1 MNAECGTG
9 YSGEIRRYYKC
20 GGKKQ
25 NSGCQ
30 KQTIRKDELE
40 KIVIATTL
48 SSLTKENLE
57 IIVDAVME
65 CHRKKSK
72 DNSVIELLS
81 EERKKIEKAIN
92 NLLDAIQQGIVTPT
106 TKARLEELEKKA
118 EEIGAAI
125 SIEEYK
131 KGKELKREEV
141 LDYIK
146 AALKKSPQ
154 IMLDLL
160 VQKVVLYDDKIEI
173 YYNYID
179 NKGPDSDGGTFTLHG
194 ILEYHYTLH
203 YKKNEL
209 SLKSVQLIP
218 TWLLLTDSN

>member
-1 MNAECGTG
+1 M
-9 YSGEIRRYYKC
+9 
-20 GGKKQ
+20 
-25 NSGCQ
+25 
-30 KQTIRKDELE
+30 
-40 KIVIATTL
+40 IAATL
-48 SSLTKENLE
+48 GALTKENLE
-57 IIVDAVME
+57 IIADAVME

-72 DNSVIELLS
+72 DNSVIGSLY
-81 EERKKIEKAIN
+81 EERKKIEKAIS

-118 EEIGAAI
+118 EEIGAAS

-131 KGKELKREEV
+131 KGKEVKREKV
-141 LDYIK
+141 LNYIK

-160 VQKVVLYDDKIEI
+160 VQKMVLYDDKIVI

-179 NKGPDSDGGTFTLHG
+179 NKGLDSDDGTFTLHG
-194 ILEYHYTLH
+194 ALEYHYTLH